1 MPKVSRHDKVP
12 LKTFACDEASR
23 KPFTGYKTKG
33 IWYYKTKD
41 GPTPVN
47 INAKYLNGAFTSLLS
62 QYEYSP
68 QLRKKIEAA
77 MSAKLKQRLAG
88 VARDAAQIKK
98 KIAEKKALLEKIEHK
113 FITDQINENIY
124 QKHSEKIRTEI
135 AALSKETDMSQID
148 GSNLELAVSKCL
160 IIAQNFSQAWV
171 SAEYEQKQRL
181 QKLVFP
187 DGILYNKQKGIV
199 RTPRVNSLFEAIPLL
214 AGDSSKNKKADPSK
228 NRLQFNKVPRTGFE
242 PAHLAAPPPEDGA
255 STNFATWA
263 GAQTYAEIIADLV
276 LSSKFPLTR

>member
-1 MPKVSRHDKVP
+1 
-12 LKTFACDEASR
+12 
-23 KPFTGYKTKG
+23 
-33 IWYYKTKD
+33 
-41 GPTPVN
+41 
-47 INAKYLNGAFTSLLS
+47 
-62 QYEYSP
+62 
-68 QLRKKIEAA
+68 

-228 NRLQFNKVPRTGFE
+228 NRLQFNKVPKTGLLSMILYVLRGGLLTKKVLARF
-242 PAHLAAPPPEDGA
+242 AHPDFLFVCLAKQALHA
-255 STNFATWA
+255 A
-263 GAQTYAEIIADLV
+263 
-276 LSSKFPLTR
+276 K